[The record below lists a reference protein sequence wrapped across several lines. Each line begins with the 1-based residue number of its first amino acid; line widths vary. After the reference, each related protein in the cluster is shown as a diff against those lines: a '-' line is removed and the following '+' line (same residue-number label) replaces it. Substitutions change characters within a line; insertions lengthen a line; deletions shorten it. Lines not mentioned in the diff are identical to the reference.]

1 MRQNKLKPIQYPDY
15 NVYKMKTKIIPE
27 MTTETQI

>member
-1 MRQNKLKPIQYPDY
+1 MKTDTISKDY